1 MSKTNSGS
9 LPSKLQIVPGSKL
22 ALEVRLELFSER
34 VWQWTPQ
41 GCSLQFTVDEQHFV
55 LAQRGSEFAMFRQPQ
70 EIPLL
75 MLADNA
81 EFQDRLLIAIDAG

>member
-1 MSKTNSGS
+1 
-9 LPSKLQIVPGSKL
+9 
-22 ALEVRLELFSER
+22 LFSET

-55 LAQRGSEFAMFRQPQ
+55 LAQWGSEFALFRQPQ

-75 MLADNA
+75 MLTDNA
-81 EFQDRLLIAIDAG
+81 EFQDRLLIAIDDALHQS